1 MPRLFQK
8 SRTTA
13 CLASSASTSAAER
26 SAGAPAG
33 AFAFGLAAAPCAFA
47 SPFAAVAAPVPV
59 PACVAGAEA
68 LSPVAACV
76 FAFAASLAAAAAL
89 AAGTPLAR
97 PVVPGAG
104 VGAGSEPEALG
115 LSTVNHSA
123 HMASMATR
131 AMRKGGLIWSTPLRS
146 AAEARGLTDVLAGLA
161 GCLVRRRRD
170 DADAELA
177 QLLVVDPRGGAGE
190 RVAAARGLRER
201 DDLADRVAP
210 AEQRHDAVDAHRDAA
225 VRGRAVAQRV
235 EQEAEAAVGVLLAQP
250 DDLEDLAL
258 DLGRVDADRAAA
270 ELPAVDHEVV
280 AARVHRAGVVERPL
294 RRRERVVDRGPATAL
309 PRLEHREVGDPEHV
323 VAVGRDQP
331 EAPPE
336 LEPQRAERLGRGPF
350 LVGDEQDEVALRPGE
365 RAGRRRFLVL
375 GEELRDRR
383 APAAV
388 LDVRPRDRLAAV
400 AADDVVQTV
409 ELRPRHVA
417 RARVQRPHRAAVAQ
431 HRLEDA

>member
-1 MPRLFQK
+1 MLQAYWPDVWPAGGATTRTPS
-8 SRTTA
+8 SRSW
-13 CLASSASTSAAER
+13 SSSTG
-26 SAGAPAG
+26 AGAPVIG
-33 AFAFGLAAAPCAFA
+33 
-47 SPFAAVAAPVPV
+47 SP
-59 PACVAGAEA
+59 
-68 LSPVAACV
+68 
-76 FAFAASLAAAAAL
+76 
-89 AAGTPLAR
+89 PLAVFGNAMTSR
-97 PVVPGAG
+97 IDSRAPSSATIPAIPIAIPPWGARAR
-104 VGAGSEPEALG
+104 AG
-115 LSTVNHSA
+115 
-123 HMASMATR
+123 R
-131 AMRKGGLIWSTPLRS
+131 AADAVDPHRAP
-146 AAEARGLTDVLAGLA
+146 A
-161 GCLVRRRRD
+161 VRRR
-170 DADAELA
+170 
-177 QLLVVDPRGGAGE
+177 
-190 RVAAARGLRER
+190 
-201 DDLADRVAP
+201 
-210 AEQRHDAVDAHRDAA
+210 AVLE
-225 VRGRAVAQRV
+225 RV
-235 EQEAEAAVGVLLAQP
+235 EQEAEAPVGLLLAQP

-270 ELPAVDHEVV
+270 ELPAVDDEVV
-280 AARVHRAGVVERPL
+280 AAREHRAGVLERPL
-294 RRRERVVDRGPATAL
+294 RGRERVVDRGPAAAL
-309 PRLEHREVGDPEHV
+309 PRLEHREIGDPEDV

-336 LEPQRAERLGRGPF
+336 LEPQRSERLGRGPF